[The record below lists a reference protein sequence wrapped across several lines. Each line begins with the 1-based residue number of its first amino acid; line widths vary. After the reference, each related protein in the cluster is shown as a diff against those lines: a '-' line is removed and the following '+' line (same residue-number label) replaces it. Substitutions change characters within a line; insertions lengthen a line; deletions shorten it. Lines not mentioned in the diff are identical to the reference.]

1 MTGDDRRTGA
11 VTEVATGVY
20 VLRQPV
26 LDVNAVLVVGDGAA
40 LVVDTLSTAAQAGEF
55 ARAAREVT
63 DAPWTIVN
71 THHHFDH
78 CFGNATLADGADIW
92 AHEATA
98 VELRERGAHW
108 QRIWYEEWQERE
120 PGLAA
125 ELAEVTI
132 VPPSRT
138 VHTEATLDV
147 GGRRVVLYHFGR
159 GHTEGDLVV
168 HVPDAD
174 VVLAGD
180 LVEQGAAPDFGDGYP
195 LEWPDALAALLRL
208 TTARTVVVPGHGR
221 VVDQDFVRAQHADLS
236 DLEWLIRDGHRDGA
250 TVEAVAAR
258 SPFGARHSLVAVR
271 RGYAELDGRA

>member
-1 MTGDDRRTGA
+1 MTA
-11 VTEVATGVY
+11 VLTEVAAGVY

-26 LDVNAVLVVGDGAA
+26 LDVNATLIVGDGAA
-40 LVVDTLSTAAQAGEF
+40 LVVDTLSTAGQAGEF
-55 ARAAREVT
+55 ARAARSVT
-63 DAPWTIVN
+63 DAPWTVVN

-78 CFGNATLADGADIW
+78 CFGNATLGGDVIW

-98 VELRERGAHW
+98 TELRERGGHW
-108 QRIWYEEWQERE
+108 QHLWYEQWQGRE
-120 PGLAA
+120 PELAA
-125 ELAEVTI
+125 GLAEVTI
-132 VPPSRT
+132 VPPNRT

-147 GGRRVVLYHFGR
+147 GGRRVDLYHFGR

-180 LVEQGAAPDFGDGYP
+180 LVEQGAAPDFEDAYP

-208 TTARTVVVPGHGR
+208 TTPDTVVVPGHGA
-221 VVDQDFVRAQHADLS
+221 VVDQAFVRAQHAELS

-250 TVEAVAAR
+250 TLDAVVAR

-271 RGYAELDGRA
+271 RGFAELDGRV